1 MPATSDVLRTVSA
14 EKPFSN
20 KMVAAASKMRLRLEK
35 VDALLYGPIPV
46 YALGGFTH
54 RLPKG
59 TGCSNETA
67 SAVEVEPTA
76 DVLLRLE

>member
-1 MPATSDVLRTVSA
+1 MA
-14 EKPFSN
+14 FI
-20 KMVAAASKMRLRLEK
+20 EK

-46 YALGGFTH
+46 CALGGFTH